1 MSICVFNVQLHRKKK
16 SGALSGLVFVIL
28 SIVAYVKAIK
38 PGVFTFILGLIACY
52 SVIILVADNA
62 DNETAFGKVMEV
74 LSKYTM
80 PIFLMHTIMAAVL
93 RAALLR
99 IGVTNGII
107 HISVGL
113 IVSFG
118 GPILAA
124 YIMEKTT
131 WLEFFL
137 YPNKVL
143 HSRSRIK

>member
-1 MSICVFNVQLHRKKK
+1 
-16 SGALSGLVFVIL
+16 
-28 SIVAYVKAIK
+28 
-38 PGVFTFILGLIACY
+38 
-52 SVIILVADNA
+52 
-62 DNETAFGKVMEV
+62 MEV

-80 PIFLMHTIMAAVL
+80 PIFLMHTIMAAAL

-124 YIMEKTT
+124 YIMEKTI

-143 HSRSRIK
+143 HSRRRIK

>member
-1 MSICVFNVQLHRKKK
+1 M
-16 SGALSGLVFVIL
+16 
-28 SIVAYVKAIK
+28 AYVKAIK
-38 PGVFTFILGLIACY
+38 SGVFTFILGLIACY

-80 PIFLMHTIMAAVL
+80 PIFLMHTIMAAAL
-93 RAALLR
+93 RDALLR

>member
-1 MSICVFNVQLHRKKK
+1 
-16 SGALSGLVFVIL
+16 
-28 SIVAYVKAIK
+28 
-38 PGVFTFILGLIACY
+38 
-52 SVIILVADNA
+52 
-62 DNETAFGKVMEV
+62 
-74 LSKYTM
+74 
-80 PIFLMHTIMAAVL
+80 MHTIMAAAL

-99 IGVTNGII
+99 IGVTNGI
-107 HISVGL
+107 SPYSRLGL

>member
-1 MSICVFNVQLHRKKK
+1 MSIELNILDWFQTLHTPFLDKLMVFITSLGNAGIIWIVMTIVFLLIPKMRKT
-16 SGALSGLVFVIL
+16 GA
-28 SIVAYVKAIK
+28 
-38 PGVFTFILGLIACY
+38 
-52 SVIILVADNA
+52 
-62 DNETAFGKVMEV
+62 
-74 LSKYTM
+74 
-80 PIFLMHTIMAAVL
+80 IMAAAL
-93 RAALLR
+93 RDALLR

>member
-80 PIFLMHTIMAAVL
+80 PIFLMHTIM